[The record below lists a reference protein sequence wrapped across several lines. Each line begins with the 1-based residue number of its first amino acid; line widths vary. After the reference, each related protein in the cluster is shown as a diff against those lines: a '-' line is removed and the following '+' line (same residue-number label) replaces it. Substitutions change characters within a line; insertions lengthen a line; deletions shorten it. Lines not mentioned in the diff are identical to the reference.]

1 MCLQTSVTL
10 GLEMTRKQSSS
21 VKFEHRFE
29 KIGSAVIHNTLDLV
43 VAGIVPEALV
53 VEIAFIKLYWAAI
66 VAKHEF
72 LEGHEAHIPRITFL
86 VRNESG
92 DLRWLLNH
100 WTVFPLPD
108 AAIDVTE
115 SKEWLPVFENLR
127 LC

>member
-1 MCLQTSVTL
+1 M

-72 LEGHEAHIPRITFL
+72 LEGHEAHIPRITFF
-86 VRNESG
+86 VCDESG
-92 DLRWLLNH
+92 DLSWLLNH
-100 WTVFPLPD
+100 WTIFPLPD
-108 AAIDVTE
+108 AAIDVAE
-115 SKEWLPVFENLR
+115 S
-127 LC
+127 